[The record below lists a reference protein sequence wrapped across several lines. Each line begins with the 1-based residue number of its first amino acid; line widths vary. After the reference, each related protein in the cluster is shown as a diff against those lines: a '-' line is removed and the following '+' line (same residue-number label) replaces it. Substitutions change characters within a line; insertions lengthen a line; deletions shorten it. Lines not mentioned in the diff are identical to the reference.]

1 MSRRKWTQE
10 KIIQTIKD
18 LHAAGHSLS
27 TRRMAELGYS
37 GMVTTAYKEEFFGSW
52 RDAIRAA
59 GLDPKEVCKRK
70 RKWTRERILQE
81 IQKLYREFLEQP
93 LGERSHHL
101 LHTHYAGKQPAVPD
115 QETP

>member
-1 MSRRKWTQE
+1 MRLKRIAAIYSEDESKRMRKSHE
-10 KIIQTIKD
+10 NPD
-18 LHAAGHSLS
+18 
-27 TRRMAELGYS
+27 
-37 GMVTTAYKEEFFGSW
+37 
-52 RDAIRAA
+52 
-59 GLDPKEVCKRK
+59 
-70 RKWTRERILQE
+70 